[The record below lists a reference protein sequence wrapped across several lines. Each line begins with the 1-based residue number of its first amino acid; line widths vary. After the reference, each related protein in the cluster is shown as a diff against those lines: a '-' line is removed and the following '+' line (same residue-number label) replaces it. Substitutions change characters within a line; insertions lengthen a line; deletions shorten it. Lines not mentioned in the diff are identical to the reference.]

1 MQALRYIVLPQALR
15 NVIPPLI
22 SQFTTIIKDTSF
34 VWAVGIEDLTG
45 KGMIVMGRYTT
56 AAQVFTLFVVIAMLY
71 FLLNYSI
78 SCYAR
83 WRQAKMV

>member
-1 MQALRYIVLPQALR
+1 M
-15 NVIPPLI
+15 
-22 SQFTTIIKDTSF
+22 
-34 VWAVGIEDLTG
+34 GIEDLTG